1 MISTPRRRRPRL
13 DTVCR
18 RLDRWRQRRPHARAP
33 LPPRLWAAAVALV
46 PEHGLYGTARALHLD
61 YGTLKRHVEG
71 SGDHVRPSAPSGFVE
86 LTGPLPLARDAW
98 LIEIEG
104 VRATVRV
111 RLNGLALTDLADFTR
126 LVVGAGA

>member
-1 MISTPRRRRPRL
+1 MISTLRMRRPRL
-13 DTVCR
+13 ETVCR

-33 LPPRLWAAAVALV
+33 LPRGLWAAAVALV
-46 PEHGLYGTARALHLD
+46 PEHGLYGTARELHLD

-71 SGDHVRPSAPSGFVE
+71 RGDPVRADVRAGFVE
-86 LTGPLPLARDAW
+86 LATPPPVRDTW

-104 VRATVRV
+104 VRGTVRV

-126 LVVGAGA
+126 LVVGTGT